1 VSAASYFFVVDQ
13 PITTTDMDAIS
24 HPGAAPLKAG

>member
-1 VSAASYFFVVDQ
+1 VDQ
-13 PITTTDMDAIS
+13 PITATDMDAIS